1 MVQRVLSLV
10 EEMEELLSAESKRLG
25 AWGMLGDGTGARLLC
40 PDTGT
45 VLTKEHI
52 IGEPSTKA
60 TAKSNAYAGTNNGTY
75 LHYYIALHLL
85 SRLFRPIHPN
95 SALDDFTL

>member
-10 EEMEELLSAESKRLG
+10 EEMEELVSAESKRLG

-40 PDTGT
+40 PDTGS
-45 VLTKEHI
+45 VLTKEHV

-60 TAKSNAYAGTNNGTY
+60 TAKINVYAGTDIGTY
-75 LHYYIALHLL
+75 LYYYVALHLL
-85 SRLFRPIHPN
+85 SRHL
-95 SALDDFTL
+95 L